1 MKREFATESKRI
13 LDLMIHSI
21 YTNKEIF
28 LRELISN
35 ASDAIDKRYVQMLE
49 DKDQDFNRDNF
60 FIKINLKPEERVIEI
75 MDTGIGMS
83 KEELENNLGVI
94 AKSGSFDFKNLNKND
109 EISIIGQFGVGFYSA
124 FMVADKLEVISK
136 KRDEKAYKWISS
148 GSEGYEIEDAEKDE
162 IGTLVRLYLKE
173 DEEDLSYSDY
183 LEEGKI
189 KELIEKYSNYIK
201 YPIKMDV
208 TKTREVKNDD
218 EKEDDGKSPA
228 SEEYI
233 EEETLNSMVPIWTR
247 DKSSLKDEDYIDF
260 YRGQKYGF
268 DKPLSW
274 THLNAEGMIN
284 YRAILYIPSNPPFD
298 YYTKD
303 HKKGLQLYSNGVMIM
318 DNNADLLPDYLGFVK
333 GVVDSPDLSLNISR
347 EILQQ
352 DRRLK
357 SIAKNIE
364 RKILQELRRMM
375 KADRKKYLEF
385 FDSFGVSLKAAI
397 YLSFG
402 ERNDLQDLLVYS
414 TSKSKEPISLKEYA
428 ERKKEGQDKIYF
440 AAGKNY
446 ESIDV
451 NPALTKL
458 KNEGYEILYLTHEID
473 EFVIKLLENIDEMS
487 FVSAFDYEEEPK
499 EEDLDEAEKTN
510 RKSLFEK
517 MKSFLDEDVVE
528 VKETNRLDEDAVIL
542 TSRGDFSIEMEK
554 TFLNQPDAPA
564 IKADKVLEIN
574 PNHKVFS
581 ELMKALSENDEKRIE
596 LLTKVLYAHGRLIA
610 GLAIDDIVEY
620 TKDVMKLI
628 D

>member
-1 MKREFATESKRI
+1 MKKEFATESKRI

-49 DKDQDFNRDNF
+49 DKDQSFNRDNF
-60 FIKINLKPEERVIEI
+60 FIKINLKPEERIIEI
-75 MDTGIGMS
+75 IDTGIGMS

-136 KRDEKAYKWISS
+136 KKDEKAYKWVSS
-148 GSEGYEIEDAEKDE
+148 GSEGYEISESEKDE

-173 DEEDLSYSDY
+173 DEEGLSYSDY
-183 LEEGKI
+183 LKEEKI
-189 KELIEKYSNYIK
+189 KDLVEKYSNYIK

-208 TKTREVKNDD
+208 TKFRKA
-218 EKEDDGKSPA
+218 EKTTEDDKESPV

-233 EEETLNSMVPIWTR
+233 EEETLNSMVPIWVK
-247 DKSSLKDEDYIDF
+247 DKASLKDEDYLDF
-260 YRGQKYGF
+260 YREQKYGF
-268 DKPLSW
+268 DQPLSW
-274 THLNAEGMIN
+274 IHLNAEGMIN

-352 DRRLK
+352 DRRLQ

-364 RKILQELRRMM
+364 RKVLQELRRLM
-375 KADRKKYLEF
+375 KDDREKYLEF

-414 TSKSKEPISLKEYA
+414 TSKSKEPISLKEYVA
-428 ERKKEGQDKIYF
+428 GKKEGQDKIYF
-440 AAGKNY
+440 AAGKTY

-451 NPALTKL
+451 NPALKKL
-458 KNEGYEILYLTHEID
+458 KNEDYEILYLTHEID
-473 EFVIKLLENIDEMS
+473 EFVIKLLEDMDEMT
-487 FVSAFDYEEEPK
+487 FVSAFDYEEESK

-581 ELMKALSENDEKRIE
+581 DLMKALSENDDKKIE

-610 GLAIDDIVEY
+610 GLAIDDIVAY